1 MAYPE
6 FAGVLCLALVA
17 LLSLSSVVFYF
28 LRPSLRL
35 HHYHNTHISGY
46 FQSLL
51 VANGIQAFGTVM
63 NFKWAADKGVT
74 SGPFC
79 SAQVHLFNLL
89 FLRLKTTKVGFWCTL
104 VIGWIFVA
112 LIVGIG
118 PAALQTRSKGPYFGV
133 TGAWCWITSNYPQ
146 EQILLEYLLEYL
158 SAGLGFVL
166 HATIFLRMRG
176 NLLQEDGKWTL
187 RFVPR
192 GESWQLSMRR
202 DIVDSTMLQVVQQM
216 MWCIVYTL
224 LIVPI
229 SLARLSQF
237 AGARVPF
244 SITIIAAM
252 IFNMTGFANVLLFAS
267 TRKLLPASDELP
279 EFNVA
284 RKEIRKSVWVA
295 GGVTPF
301 TITRSETAESF
312 NAERL
317 ERAGSAN
324 SSRRSSLDE
333 KPTQ

>member
-1 MAYPE
+1 
-6 FAGVLCLALVA
+6 
-17 LLSLSSVVFYF
+17 
-28 LRPSLRL
+28 
-35 HHYHNTHISGY
+35 
-46 FQSLL
+46 
-51 VANGIQAFGTVM
+51 M
-63 NFKWAADKGVT
+63 NFKWAADKASPLV
-74 SGPFC
+74 PFC
-79 SAQVHLFNLL
+79 SAQGGIKQAGNVATALWSLVLAGPLIQPVVPATENDQ
-89 FLRLKTTKVGFWCTL
+89 VGFWCTL
-104 VIGWIFVA
+104 VIGWISVA

-166 HATIFLRMRG
+166 HTTIFLRMRG

-202 DIVDSTMLQVVQQM
+202 VIVDSTMLQVVQQM
-216 MWCIVYTL
+216 MWYPIVYTL

-295 GGVTPF
+295 EELRHSQSPEAKPLRASTPSDSNEPDRP
-301 TITRSETAESF
+301 IARGAPVSTRSHPIE
-312 NAERL
+312 NQYCL
-317 ERAGSAN
+317 Y
-324 SSRRSSLDE
+324 
-333 KPTQ
+333 